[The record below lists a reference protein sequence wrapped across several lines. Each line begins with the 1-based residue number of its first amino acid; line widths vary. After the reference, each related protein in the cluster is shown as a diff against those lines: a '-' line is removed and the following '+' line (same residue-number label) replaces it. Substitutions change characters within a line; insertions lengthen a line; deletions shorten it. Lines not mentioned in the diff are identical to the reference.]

1 MALVQVQPTQARVR
15 WDRAANR
22 PSEVSVGG
30 RHLHVVDLDTVR
42 DERAAY
48 PAGRGPRLTMVVRT
62 QDGGRAAITHDGRR
76 WFLEALEPAA

>member
-1 MALVQVQPTQARVR
+1 MALVQVPPTQARVR

-30 RHLHVVDLDTVR
+30 HHLHVVDLDTVR
-42 DERAAY
+42 DERSAY
-48 PAGRGPRLTMVVRT
+48 PAAQRPRLTMVLRT
-62 QDGGRAAITHDGRR
+62 REGGRAAIAFDGSR

>member
-1 MALVQVQPTQARVR
+1 MALVQVPPTQARVR
-15 WDRAANR
+15 WDRATNR

-30 RHLHVVDLDTVR
+30 RHLHVVHLDTVR

-48 PAGRGPRLTMVVRT
+48 PPGRGPGSRWCCAL
-62 QDGGRAAITHDGRR
+62 DEGGRAAIAFDGRR